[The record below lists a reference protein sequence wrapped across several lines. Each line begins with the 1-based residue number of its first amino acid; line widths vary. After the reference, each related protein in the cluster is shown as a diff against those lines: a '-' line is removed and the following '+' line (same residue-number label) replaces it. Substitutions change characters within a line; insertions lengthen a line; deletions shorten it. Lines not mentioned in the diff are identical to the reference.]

1 MGVFDREVA
10 PLYSFARF
18 SHFIGP
24 VDESIGR
31 RRCKH
36 GFRTGLIDLV
46 VHSESKVTRTQVFGL
61 LGDLLAHV

>member
-1 MGVFDREVA
+1 MGILDREVA

-24 VDESIGR
+24 VNESIGR

-36 GFRTGLIDLV
+36 GFRTGL
-46 VHSESKVTRTQVFGL
+46 VHLIVESESKVTRSQVFGL

>member
-36 GFRTGLIDLV
+36 GFRTGLVDLIID
-46 VHSESKVTRTQVFGL
+46 SESKVTRTQVFGL